1 MDYNKKSLKEL
12 KELCKEQGMKGY
24 SNKNKGEIINML
36 IGPGTGANLSTNP
49 SVNSG
54 TDLGTISSVNTSL
67 NSSVPVMSLFSGMG
81 GMDVGFAEQVI
92 VHSAS
97 ISSPDFIDSA
107 YNIDGFV
114 NLKRLPFHIVYQNDI
129 LPAAKKVAELNHW
142 AHNYTLKDIRDALA
156 ENYAFPH
163 ADVITGGFPCQ
174 DFSHAGKRLG
184 FDSNRGTLYQS
195 YVEVVKRVKPILF
208 IAENVNGLLTMAGN
222 PIQQIMADF
231 AAVGY
236 EVKYQ
241 LIKCE
246 EFGIPQT
253 RHRVIIMGIRLD
265 CRSKLTD
272 EWNVITENKTTCAI
286 RNYFRHLAEPDKTT
300 DMAQQS
306 YSKAARLE
314 KGQGQSEIKLDGFCP
329 TMRAEHHGNIEFR
342 RIAGGKNNEDHL
354 NERRLSVR
362 EAALIQTFPPNCAL
376 TDGKPTSMAYK
387 PIGNAVPPLLGYII
401 ARKVQQ
407 ILDQC
412 RADRLD

>member
-1 MDYNKKSLKEL
+1 
-12 KELCKEQGMKGY
+12 
-24 SNKNKGEIINML
+24 
-36 IGPGTGANLSTNP
+36 
-49 SVNSG
+49 
-54 TDLGTISSVNTSL
+54 
-67 NSSVPVMSLFSGMG
+67 
-81 GMDVGFAEQVI
+81 
-92 VHSAS
+92 
-97 ISSPDFIDSA
+97 
-107 YNIDGFV
+107 
-114 NLKRLPFHIVYQNDI
+114 
-129 LPAAKKVAELNHW
+129 
-142 AHNYTLKDIRDALA
+142 
-156 ENYAFPH
+156 
-163 ADVITGGFPCQ
+163 
-174 DFSHAGKRLG
+174 
-184 FDSNRGTLYQS
+184 
-195 YVEVVKRVKPILF
+195 
-208 IAENVNGLLTMAGN
+208 
-222 PIQQIMADF
+222 
-231 AAVGY
+231 
-236 EVKYQ
+236 
-241 LIKCE
+241 
-246 EFGIPQT
+246 
-253 RHRVIIMGIRLD
+253 MGIRLD